1 MAVAQVLSVAAAA
14 TVGTIAIA
22 ASVNLG
28 SGTVGCPANLR
39 PCNAANIRDDSGK
52 VIGTVRAGETITVIG
67 DADGGYTPVKVGKL
81 EGWVYSPYV
90 EARKGASTK

>member
-1 MAVAQVLSVAAAA
+1 MALAPAGSAAAA
-14 TVGTIAIA
+14 AIVGTIAIV

-28 SGTVGCPANLR
+28 AGTVGCPANLR

-52 VIGTVRAGETITVIG
+52 VIGTVRTGEAITVTG

-81 EGWVYSPYV
+81 KGWIYSPYV
-90 EARKGASTK
+90 ETEKNAPTK